1 MLVVGLGNPTAK
13 YEKTRHNAGF
23 WFLDRLAQNCQ
34 VNFRDEPKFLGA
46 MARYEGLGA
55 PVFFLKPTTYMNRSG
70 QSVQAVARYY
80 KIEPNEI
87 LVVHDELDL
96 MPGHVRLKKGGGH
109 GGHNGLRDLIAVL
122 GTSDFLRLRL
132 GIGHPGDRSEVASYV
147 LDEPSKVDTR
157 LVDDAIDRALQE
169 SRAIMQGE
177 VASVMGRLNAN
188 PGKE

>member
-1 MLVVGLGNPTAK
+1 
-13 YEKTRHNAGF
+13 
-23 WFLDRLAQNCQ
+23 
-34 VNFRDEPKFLGA
+34 

-157 LVDDAIDRALQE
+157 LVGDAIDRALQE

>member
-1 MLVVGLGNPTAK
+1 
-13 YEKTRHNAGF
+13 
-23 WFLDRLAQNCQ
+23 
-34 VNFRDEPKFLGA
+34 

-55 PVFFLKPTTYMNRSG
+55 PVFFLKPTTYMNLSG

-157 LVDDAIDRALQE
+157 LVGDAIDRALQE

>member
-1 MLVVGLGNPTAK
+1 
-13 YEKTRHNAGF
+13 
-23 WFLDRLAQNCQ
+23 
-34 VNFRDEPKFLGA
+34 

-55 PVFFLKPTTYMNRSG
+55 PVFFLKPATYMNRSG

-80 KIEPNEI
+80 KIAPNEI

-147 LDEPSKVDTR
+147 LDEPSKVDRR